1 MNTSMKLYEISNEY
15 QSLVNELY
23 NEETGEI
30 NEIAFANLKNIK
42 DTMQNKCI
50 NITKFF
56 KEIEYRKEAIES
68 ERKKLE
74 AREKTLKRQIEHLKS
89 YLLDNMQKC
98 DINKIECPQFII
110 SLKQNP
116 PSVNIVDELDIDDQY
131 KKVEITLDKAKI
143 SSDLKSGKEV
153 KGAELVR
160 KYSIQIR

>member
-56 KEIEYRKEAIES
+56 KEIEYRK
-68 ERKKLE
+68 
-74 AREKTLKRQIEHLKS
+74 
-89 YLLDNMQKC
+89 D
-98 DINKIECPQFII
+98 
-110 SLKQNP
+110 
-116 PSVNIVDELDIDDQY
+116 
-131 KKVEITLDKAKI
+131 
-143 SSDLKSGKEV
+143 GKNNTGV
-153 KGAELVR
+153 
-160 KYSIQIR
+160 